1 MGAKEKTTIKDYLN
15 KCMVAFESEDEQ
27 NNLEVSK
34 LGGWEERAV
43 MILLERIAV
52 IWHKKK

>member
-1 MGAKEKTTIKDYLN
+1 
-15 KCMVAFESEDEQ
+15 MVAFESEDEQ

-52 IWHKKK
+52 IWHKKKW